1 MDDAREVILQDVR
14 CFQDEQRGRLRP
26 ITLLV
31 GENSTGKTTF
41 LGCYRVLH
49 RMFSGPGIGESLD
62 FNEEPFAMGSFRD
75 IVRSRRGPGGR
86 IDEFKIGLWID
97 QAPDDVMPPY
107 ELSVAFRGKGSE
119 PVASSLRFQFDS
131 DAFLELRSG
140 EAGTILQVPGRA
152 VEINGLPLA
161 RAMFILN
168 LLIDIDTPD
177 WTRSSPGFP
186 NLKPIADYLHG
197 LFSRREI
204 TKRSRR
210 PAVQRRLGIGLPNLP
225 ELIPVAPLRSKPRRT
240 YDPIRETASPEG
252 EHVPMLMMRLD
263 RTDMPHWK
271 SLHDDLVK
279 FGRDAGLFSDIK
291 VKRHGKQMNDPF
303 QLQVKVRSG
312 SHANIMD
319 VGYGVS
325 QSLPILVDVLERSD
339 RRRGHRCAF
348 LLQQPEVHLHPR
360 GQAELASLF
369 VQAFKQSGNRFLI
382 ETHSDYIIDRV
393 RISVRKGLLKPDD
406 VSVLYFEPRGSAVA
420 IHNMAL
426 DEHGNLQGVPGGYRD
441 FFVKET
447 DELLGLA
454 D

>member
-1 MDDAREVILQDVR
+1 MDDARELILQDVR
-14 CFQDEQRGRLRP
+14 CFQNEQRGRLRP

-49 RMFSGPGIGESLD
+49 RMLSRLGIGEFLD

-75 IVRSRRGPGGR
+75 IVRSRRGPSGR
-86 IDEFKIGLWID
+86 IDEFKIGFRVD
-97 QAPDDVMPPY
+97 RAPDDVMSPY
-107 ELSVAFRGKGSE
+107 ELSVTFREKGSE

-140 EAGTILQVPGRA
+140 EDGTVVQIPDRT
-152 VEINGLPLA
+152 VEINHLPFA
-161 RAMFILN
+161 HAMLM
-168 LLIDIDTPD
+168 LDVLIDTPD
-177 WTRSSPGFP
+177 WTWIFPGLP
-186 NLKPIADYLHG
+186 NLKPIADYLH
-197 LFSRREI
+197 SRFPHREV
-204 TKRSRR
+204 TSRQ
-210 PAVQRRLGIGLPNLP
+210 PAIRRRVGVWLPHLP
-225 ELIPVAPLRSKPRRT
+225 ELIPVAPLRSKPKRT

-252 EHVPMLMMRLD
+252 EHVPMLMMRLE
-263 RTDMPHWK
+263 RTDTPHWK

-279 FGRDAGLFSDIK
+279 FGRGAGLFADIK
-291 VKRHGKQMNDPF
+291 VKRHGKQMSDPF

-312 SHANIMD
+312 AHANLTD

-339 RRRGHRCAF
+339 RRREHKCAF

-406 VSVLYFEPRGSAVA
+406 VSVLYFEPKGSAVA
-420 IHNMAL
+420 IHNMSL
-426 DEHGNLQGVPGGYRD
+426 DEHGNLLDAPGGYRD
-441 FFVKET
+441 FFVKES
-447 DELLGLA
+447 DKLLGFA

>member
-1 MDDAREVILQDVR
+1 MDHARELILQDVR
-14 CFQDEQRGRLRP
+14 CFQNEQRGRLRP

-49 RMFSGPGIGESLD
+49 RMFSRLTLDEFLD

-75 IVRSRRGPGGR
+75 IVRSRRGPSGR
-86 IDEFKIGLWID
+86 IDEFKIGLRID
-97 QAPDDVMPPY
+97 RAPDDIMLPY
-107 ELSVAFRGKGSE
+107 ELSVTFCEKGSE

-131 DAFLELRSG
+131 DAFLELRSS
-140 EAGTILQVPGRA
+140 EHGTIVQIPDRT
-152 VEINGLPLA
+152 VEINGFPLA
-161 RAMFILN
+161 RAMFILDV
-168 LLIDIDTPD
+168 LLDASD
-177 WTRSSPGFP
+177 WTRIIPGLP

-197 LFSRREI
+197 RFPRREV
-204 TKRSRR
+204 TSRP
-210 PAVQRRLGIGLPNLP
+210 PAIRRRVGVWLPHLP
-225 ELIPVAPLRSKPRRT
+225 ELIPVAPLRSKPKRT

-263 RTDMPHWK
+263 RTDTPHWK

-279 FGRDAGLFSDIK
+279 FGRGAGLFADIK

-339 RRRGHRCAF
+339 RRREHKCAF

-406 VSVLYFEPRGSAVA
+406 VSVLYFEPKGSAVA
-420 IHNMAL
+420 IHNMSL
-426 DEHGNLQGVPGGYRD
+426 DEHGNLLDAPGGYRD
-441 FFVKET
+441 FFVKES
-447 DELLGLA
+447 DKLLGFA

>member
-1 MDDAREVILQDVR
+1 MDHARELILQDVR

-49 RMFSGPGIGESLD
+49 RMFSRPTLDEFLD

-75 IVRSRRGPGGR
+75 IVRSRRGPSGR
-86 IDEFKIGLWID
+86 IDEFKIGLRVEW
-97 QAPDDVMPPY
+97 APDDVMPPY
-107 ELSVAFRGKGSE
+107 ELSVTFREKGSE
-119 PVASSLRFQFDS
+119 PVASSLHFQFDS
-131 DAFLELRSG
+131 DAFLELRSS
-140 EAGTILQVPGRA
+140 EDGTIVQIPDRTE
-152 VEINGLPLA
+152 EINGVPLA
-161 RAMFILN
+161 HVMLM
-168 LLIDIDTPD
+168 LDVLIDTSDWAQSPPVFPD
-177 WTRSSPGFP
+177 
-186 NLKPIADYLHG
+186 LEPIAGYLHG
-197 LFSRREI
+197 LFTRPEVTSRQPAI
-204 TKRSRR
+204 PRR
-210 PAVQRRLGIGLPNLP
+210 GGVWLPHLP
-225 ELIPVAPLRSKPRRT
+225 ELIPVAPLRSKPKRT

-263 RTDMPHWK
+263 RTDTPHWK

-279 FGRDAGLFSDIK
+279 FGRGSGLFSDIK
-291 VKRHGKQMNDPF
+291 VKRHGKQMSDPF

-312 SHANIMD
+312 AHANLMD

-339 RRRGHRCAF
+339 RRLGHKYAF

-360 GQAELASLF
+360 GQAALASLF

-420 IHNMAL
+420 IHNMTL
-426 DEHGNLQGVPGGYRD
+426 DEHGNLLGAPRGYRD

-447 DELLGLA
+447 DELLGFA